1 VTTPT
6 PTPER
11 EPGGGEPAGEAATEA
26 LEGAE
31 GPEGA
36 TGAEGAEGASPVRGS
51 AGLRPRIRVI
61 WNAAAGSKGG
71 IPTNSIDEERLRE
84 LMTRARLG
92 DELVSPTTAEESKA
106 LAADAVSRGYDL
118 VVAAGGDGSVG
129 LIATQLIGSETA
141 LAVLPLGSVMN
152 VARSLGIPRDLEEA
166 ADAIATGEV
175 HQIDVGEARGRPF
188 FEAGSVGM
196 NAAMFRAAQAFDR
209 GDWSAIARTI
219 WTAIRY
225 RPARMSV
232 DLDDR
237 RIRTRA
243 LMVTVSNGPYTG
255 AGMTVAPDARLDDGL
270 FDVQVFR
277 RLSKPRL
284 LRHLASIAFGR
295 YRYAPEIETYRSRFV
310 RIEGA
315 SPLPA
320 RADSRD
326 LGTTPV
332 EFSIRPGVLRVVV
345 PVAAPGGDERPG
357 PAISPSG
364 SRDAP

>member
-1 VTTPT
+1 MTTPAQ
-6 PTPER
+6 ER
-11 EPGGGEPAGEAATEA
+11 ESGRGDESLETADAADATRAPSSGEA
-26 LEGAE
+26 
-31 GPEGA
+31 
-36 TGAEGAEGASPVRGS
+36 ASPVRDS
-51 AGLRPRIRVI
+51 SRERPRIRVI

-71 IPTNSIDEERLRE
+71 IPTNSINEERLRE

-92 DELVSPTTAEESKA
+92 DELVSPKTAEEAKA

-129 LIATQLIGSETA
+129 LIATQLLGSETA

-152 VARSLGIPRDLEEA
+152 VARSLGIPRDLDEA

-175 HQIDVGEARGRPF
+175 RRIDVGEARGRPF

-196 NAAMFRAAQAFDR
+196 NAAVFRAAQAFDS
-209 GDWSAIARTI
+209 GDWSAIVRTI

-270 FDVQVFR
+270 FDVQV
-277 RLSKPRL
+277 
-284 LRHLASIAFGR
+284 
-295 YRYAPEIETYRSRFV
+295 
-310 RIEGA
+310 
-315 SPLPA
+315 
-320 RADSRD
+320 
-326 LGTTPV
+326 
-332 EFSIRPGVLRVVV
+332 
-345 PVAAPGGDERPG
+345 
-357 PAISPSG
+357 
-364 SRDAP
+364 